1 MHDQTSIQ
9 PFWLFRAFSTG
20 FTLERPTDAGATVL
34 PVGGS
39 GRRAPTPTA
48 AVSSTWTTS
57 IALSEISEMTKQLSG
72 PGSPATKRTVSSPH
86 ATRVVNALTE
96 RAEELVDD
104 VQRTIICA
112 PKHSDCAWMPPA
124 HATGVANISSTFAVM
139 ADPAG
144 FDPQAAMQSG
154 ADRARKRL
162 TVSSVLESD
171 HIAFRRVWEL
181 FFDEAARHPNVDA
194 QTVHQMT
201 SNLHVAEDLFATA
214 MFTGFRDQQR
224 RQLLEETS
232 DRSVMIGSLLHGQHH
247 DAWTLWEIANYLR
260 LPTEGPFV
268 VIAAEVADVGYEA
281 LPEIESKLRSLDVY
295 SAWRLLPDLQV
306 GIAHVASEHHIDKV
320 LALLTRTAAGR
331 VGVSAPYD
339 DLRDTPLGL
348 HFAKV
353 SMRGPAKANAKVALF
368 DGSML
373 ATAAVSAPGV
383 MVKSAAAALDGFGD
397 LSDDEREMLFETFRV
412 WLDNDASVR
421 ASADVLFVHPNTVRK
436 RLHRIEQRT
445 GRSLSRPRDVIELT
459 LALEVHSRLM

>member
-1 MHDQTSIQ
+1 
-9 PFWLFRAFSTG
+9 
-20 FTLERPTDAGATVL
+20 
-34 PVGGS
+34 
-39 GRRAPTPTA
+39 
-48 AVSSTWTTS
+48 
-57 IALSEISEMTKQLSG
+57 
-72 PGSPATKRTVSSPH
+72 
-86 ATRVVNALTE
+86 VVNALTE

-194 QTVHQMT
+194 QTAHQMT

-232 DRSVMIGSLLHGQHH
+232 DRSVMIESLLHGQHH

>member
-1 MHDQTSIQ
+1 M
-9 PFWLFRAFSTG
+9 
-20 FTLERPTDAGATVL
+20 
-34 PVGGS
+34 
-39 GRRAPTPTA
+39 
-48 AVSSTWTTS
+48 
-57 IALSEISEMTKQLSG
+57 MKQLSA

-86 ATRVVNALTE
+86 ATRVVNSLTE
-96 RAEELVDD
+96 RAEELVED
-104 VQRTIICA
+104 VQRTIIRA
-112 PKHSDCAWMPPA
+112 PKYSDCAWMPPA

-139 ADPAG
+139 AHPAG
-144 FDPQAAMQSG
+144 FDPQAAMHSG

-181 FFDEAARHPNVDA
+181 FFDEAARHPNIDA

-232 DRSVMIGSLLHGQHH
+232 DRSVMIESLLHGQHH

-295 SAWRLLPDLQV
+295 SAWRLLPDLHV
-306 GIAHVASEHHIDKV
+306 GIAHVATEHQRDRL
-320 LALLTRTAAGR
+320 LALLGRMAAGR

-353 SMRGPAKANAKVALF
+353 SMRGPAKAGVKVAVF

-436 RLHRIEQRT
+436 RLRRIERRA

>member
-1 MHDQTSIQ
+1 MNQ
-9 PFWLFRAFSTG
+9 PSAPGLSST
-20 FTLERPTDAGATVL
+20 
-34 PVGGS
+34 
-39 GRRAPTPTA
+39 TPTA
-48 AVSSTWTTS
+48 TA
-57 IALSEISEMTKQLSG
+57 QR
-72 PGSPATKRTVSSPH
+72 ATG
-86 ATRVVNALTE
+86 VVNALIE
-96 RAEELVDD
+96 RADELVEHLEKVTMDARR
-104 VQRTIICA
+104 Q
-112 PKHSDCAWMPPA
+112 SDSAWVPLPISGHKTA
-124 HATGVANISSTFAVM
+124 VATVRSVVAAT
-139 ADPAG
+139 ADPAM
-144 FDPQAAMQSG
+144 FDPEPVIQLG
-154 ADRARKRL
+154 ADQARQRL
-162 TVSSVLESD
+162 EASAVIEADRIGFRGLWQVL
-171 HIAFRRVWEL
+171 A
-181 FFDEAARHPNVDA
+181 DEATRHPDVDA
-194 QTVHQMT
+194 QTLHGMT
-201 SNLHVAEDLFATA
+201 ANLHVAEDLFAA
-214 MFTGFRDQQR
+214 AKFTGYRDQQR
-224 RQLLEETS
+224 RQVLEEMS
-232 DRSVMIGSLLHGQHH
+232 QRSVMIDSLLHGHSH

-421 ASADVLFVHPNTVRK
+421 ASADILFVHPNTVRK